1 MEEEESHLGE
11 EPFNL
16 TKLEYAQYCYDAT
29 WTLAY
34 ALDRTIKGIVD
45 HETAWAAM
53 IVNFLIVIVTIG
65 CSVCF
70 LFFF

>member
-1 MEEEESHLGE
+1 MYTLPVSFCLVGFIQTGAEYFDEENAHLNN

-34 ALDRTIKGIVD
+34 ALNKTING
-45 HETAWAAM
+45 
-53 IVNFLIVIVTIG
+53 L
-65 CSVCF
+65 
-70 LFFF
+70 

>member
-1 MEEEESHLGE
+1 MSIKTGAEYFQEEEKHLHQ

-34 ALDRTIKGIVD
+34 ALDRTIRGTLINLGYIKP
-45 HETAWAAM
+45 AA
-53 IVNFLIVIVTIG
+53 LTY
-65 CSVCF
+65 
-70 LFFF
+70 